1 MVKPFLSVGIE
12 IGEHGRVPTRRPS
25 TRGGGIGGGIQYVD
39 AILGEF
45 ILGTALLGIVK
56 DGRDEAVLGQFVLY
70 SALLGGSVLGSTV
83 VEDEVVEPT
92 RTRRSARSR
101 KSRL

>member
-1 MVKPFLSVGIE
+1 MVKTFLSVGIE
-12 IGEHGRVPTRRPS
+12 IGEHGRFPTSRPS
-25 TRGGGIGGGIQYVD
+25 TRGGGIGGIQYVD

-45 ILGTALLGIVK
+45 ILGTALLGSVK